1 MTSLLCGDKRRS
13 VREFG
18 EQLLE
23 QNLTTGAGGNVS
35 ARDGDHVAIS
45 PSGVP
50 YPEITAETVP
60 VVTVNGEQ
68 VAGDLAPSSETPMHT
83 SIYRAR
89 DDIGGIVHT
98 HSPFAS
104 TFAALGREIP
114 PSHYLVAMAGPKI
127 PVAGYAPPGTEELA
141 SYAVD
146 TLSEEYSA
154 CLLKNHGVMAVGE
167 TLGDAFETALM
178 VEYCAQIHYQASAIG
193 EPEQLTDEQMA
204 TLGEVFESY
213 GMYKD

>member
-1 MTSLLCGDKRRS
+1 MTSLPCGDQRRS
-13 VREFG
+13 VSEFG

-23 QNLTTGAGGNVS
+23 HGLTTGAGGNLS
-35 ARDGDHVAIS
+35 ARDGDRVAIS

-50 YPEITAETVP
+50 YPDISPESVP
-60 VVTVNGEQ
+60 VITLDGDR

-83 SIYRAR
+83 SIYRVR

-98 HSPFAS
+98 HSPYAS
-104 TFAALGREIP
+104 TFATLGRAIP
-114 PSHYLVAMAGPKI
+114 PSHYLVAMAGPEI
-127 PVAGYAPPGTEELA
+127 PVADYAPPGTEELA
-141 SYAVD
+141 EYAVD
-146 TLSEEYSA
+146 ALGRDHAA
-154 CLLKNHGVMAVGE
+154 CLLKHHGVMAVGD

-193 EPEQLTDEQMA
+193 EPQLLNDDQMA
-204 TLGEVFESY
+204 HLGEIFESY